1 MVNDPVGDMLVQI
14 KNAYMAGKSVVVL
27 PHSIL
32 KEAVAKVFMEEGYL
46 SSVMAVGIGVKKS
59 LSLTLVYHESVP
71 SLTDIKRKSKP
82 GLRVYVG
89 SGAIPTVVGGM
100 GVAILSTPIGIMTG
114 REAKKKHVGG
124 ELLCEAW

>member
-1 MVNDPVGDMLVQI
+1 MVNDPVGDMFVQI

-32 KEAVAKVFMEEGYL
+32 KEAVAKILMEEGYL
-46 SSVMAVGIGVKKS
+46 SSVTAVGEGVKKS
-59 LSLTLVYHESVP
+59 LSLTLAYHESVP

-89 SGAIPTVVGGM
+89 SSAIPTVVGGM
-100 GVAILSTPIGIMTG
+100 GVAILSTPVGIMTG
-114 REAKKKHVGG
+114 SAAKKKHVGG
-124 ELLCEAW
+124 ELLCEVW